1 MQALF
6 LAIGDDTDIV
16 SLMKPC
22 LTYIEAAHKS
32 LGVGE
37 NMSAVT
43 ASTGVAAKGPA
54 GKWNSLQH
62 ELKQFNQTGVEF
74 HTAARQKRLDGWFNA
89 SRAAVTVFAANAKPD
104 DNRVCTPKDF
114 RPRNMPKLVLDKQ
127 LDMARL
133 PQLLIVRPGRFALV
147 QSVWRSAATSTSGP
161 PPSTSGHIA
170 RLGMFRLPDR
180 LPVEQPDWT

>member
-32 LGVGE
+32 IGVGK
-37 NMSAVT
+37 NMSGC
-43 ASTGVAAKGPA
+43 SQNKD
-54 GKWNSLQH
+54 KWNSLQH
-62 ELKQFNQTGVEF
+62 EMKQLNHTGVEF

-89 SRAAVTVFAANAKPD
+89 SRAAVTVFTANAKPD

-133 PQLLIVRPGRFALV
+133 PQLLIVRPGKFALV
-147 QSVWRSAATSTSGP
+147 QSVWRSSNTNTGVGP

>member
-16 SLMKPC
+16 RLMKPC

-32 LGVGE
+32 IGVGKK
-37 NMSAVT
+37 MSLNKKDKN
-43 ASTGVAAKGPA
+43 S
-54 GKWNSLQH
+54 WNSLQH
-62 ELKQFNQTGVEF
+62 NMKTLNQTGVEL

-89 SRAAVTVFAANAKPD
+89 SRAAVTVFTATAKPD
-104 DNRVCTPKDF
+104 DTRVCTPKDF

-133 PQLLIVRPGRFALV
+133 PQLLIVRPGKFALV
-147 QSVWRSAATSTSGP
+147 QSVWRSTNTNTGVGP